1 MLIRLFM
8 VRSSFVV
15 VISML
20 PVALLLWLLLYPWQP
35 IEDGPD
41 LEEIETFYGCYQNGP
56 NKLSLSN
63 GDITI
68 LRSGQSTKVKRFF
81 YLKSDAAINTVN
93 NLQYVVE
100 QNTLRIGDAETGFF
114 YRFDDPTVPT
124 ALLIPDDEGEIR
136 KFARAPC

>member
-1 MLIRLFM
+1 MLT
-8 VRSSFVV
+8 
-15 VISML
+15 
-20 PVALLLWLLLYPWQP
+20 VALLLWLLPYLWQP

-41 LEEIETFYGCYQNGP
+41 LEEAETFYGCYQDGP
-56 NKLSLSN
+56 NKLSLSY

-81 YLKSDAAINTVN
+81 YLKNDAAINTVN

-114 YRFDDPTVPT
+114 YRFDNPTLPT
-124 ALLIPDDEGEIR
+124 ALLIPDDEGELK